1 MDDHDDERPEPRGPV
16 VTEDLVKSVKGVTG
30 CDDAT
35 AARLLRAAHGD
46 ADAAAAMFFDD
57 MNDGD
62 DAFDDDYDDEARG
75 DGDSVYERRAAAG
88 MDGARDAAAEGGA
101 ADDEEA
107 SAIDSILGL
116 ARKAGPADGDRRA
129 DRKPA
134 GGADPWAGLSGYK
147 LGGGDD
153 DDGAKAGAKGAKDD
167 GGGAADGDGGAPA
180 AGGAGGARARGEK
193 VKEVRVWFFADG
205 FTVDDTPEPAPE
217 AAPAP
222 APAPRR
228 TGVATLSSFG
238 GGGGGGARGGRHPL
252 ERMPRLPP
260 LRPYD
265 TDASERFL
273 AELRRGL
280 VPSELIERDAAAGE
294 RPAPVTIMVSDHR
307 PDP

>member
-75 DGDSVYERRAAAG
+75 DGDSVSERRAAAG

-116 ARKAGPADGDRRA
+116 ARKAGPADGEA
-129 DRKPA
+129 DYAYDER
-134 GGADPWAGLSGYK
+134 
-147 LGGGDD
+147 
-153 DDGAKAGAKGAKDD
+153 
-167 GGGAADGDGGAPA
+167 
-180 AGGAGGARARGEK
+180 
-193 VKEVRVWFFADG
+193 
-205 FTVDDTPEPAPE
+205 
-217 AAPAP
+217 
-222 APAPRR
+222 
-228 TGVATLSSFG
+228 
-238 GGGGGGARGGRHPL
+238 L
-252 ERMPRLPP
+252 ERVFGILRDRNPDLTAEKTKTIIKPP
-260 LRPYD
+260 QV
-265 TDASERFL
+265 ER
-273 AELRRGL
+273 
-280 VPSELIERDAAAGE
+280 
-294 RPAPVTIMVSDHR
+294 
-307 PDP
+307 